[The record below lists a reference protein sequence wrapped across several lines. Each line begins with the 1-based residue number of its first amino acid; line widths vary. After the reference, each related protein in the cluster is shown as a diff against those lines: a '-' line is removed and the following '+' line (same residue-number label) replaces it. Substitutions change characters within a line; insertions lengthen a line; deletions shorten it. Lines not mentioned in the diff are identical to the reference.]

1 MWKSGVGLFI
11 GNSHHQAWGC
21 LLAIRTIR
29 RGAVY
34 WQFATSGVGLFIGN
48 SHNQAWGCLLAIRNI
63 RRGAV
68 YWQFA
73 PSGVGLFIGNTHH
86 QLSAVSDDSSL
97 VSSLFNISLKCYSS
111 LSEGIRKVL

>member
-48 SHNQAWGCLLAIRNI
+48 SHHQAWGCLLAIRTINCQPYQMI
-63 RRGAV
+63 
-68 YWQFA
+68 
-73 PSGVGLFIGNTHH
+73 
-86 QLSAVSDDSSL
+86 L
-97 VSSLFNISLKCYSS
+97 VSYHHCLTFH
-111 LSEGIRKVL
+111 